1 MEIKQYEK
9 EVNPLNQEIP
19 KILQDFLIYMTTIR
33 GKSKRTRQEYQ
44 YDLCLFFQF
53 LKAIRLGI
61 DLSDIKN
68 VSIQDIH
75 IEWIKEITLED
86 LYMFLEYCEVHRNN
100 SPYSRARKVAS
111 IKSFFKYLKRK
122 RRLIEYNPAEELESP
137 KIGKRMPIYMNLEET
152 KTFLSGIPKDKHY
165 KRNYCILMFLLNLGL
180 RVSELCSLNLN
191 SIQGSSLKVIGK
203 GNKERDVP
211 MNQVCIEALTDY
223 LENERKFVR
232 EIKDKEALFLSQKGT
247 RISKRTVQRL
257 VKKVN
262 DFSGLKKEKLTP
274 HKLRHTSATLLYRNG
289 ADIRS
294 LQYLLG
300 HSNVSTTQIY
310 THIDDQQIK
319 RIVENNPLNKKN
331 NIEQN
336 YI

>member
-1 MEIKQYEK
+1 MEE

-19 KILQDFLIYMTTIR
+19 KILHDFLIYMTTIK

-53 LKAIRLGI
+53 LKAVQQGI
-61 DLSDIKN
+61 DLSNIHQ
-68 VSIQDIH
+68 VSIKDIH

-86 LYMFLEYCEVHRNN
+86 LYMFLEYCEVHRRN

-111 IKSFFKYLKRK
+111 IKSFFKYLKGK

-152 KTFLSGIPKDKHY
+152 QRFLSGIPKDKHY

-191 SIQGSSLKVIGK
+191 SIQGKSLKVIGK

-211 MNQVCIEALTDY
+211 MNQVCMDALMDY
-223 LENERKFVR
+223 LENERSLIK

-262 DFSGLKKEKLTP
+262 EYSGLKKDRLTP
-274 HKLRHTSATLLYRNG
+274 HKLRHTSATLLYRSG

-294 LQYLLG
+294 IQYLLG
-300 HSNVSTTQIY
+300 HENVSTTQIY
-310 THIDDQQIK
+310 THIDNNQLRK
-319 RIVENNPLNKKN
+319 VVANNPLNIGK
-331 NIEQN
+331 
-336 YI
+336 

>member
-1 MEIKQYEK
+1 MKKK

-33 GKSKRTRQEYQ
+33 GKSKQTRREYQ

-68 VSIQDIH
+68 ISIQDIH

-86 LYMFLEYCEVHRNN
+86 LYMFLEYCEVHRKN

-111 IKSFFKYLKRK
+111 IKSFFKYLKGK

-152 KTFLSGIPKDKHY
+152 KVFLSGIPRDKHY

-180 RVSELCSLNLN
+180 RVSELCGLNLN
-191 SIQGSSLKVIGK
+191 SIQDNSLKVIGK

-211 MNQVCIEALTDY
+211 LNRVCIEALKDY
-223 LENERKFVR
+223 LENERRLIKEV
-232 EIKDKEALFLSQKGT
+232 KDKEALFLSQKGT

-257 VKKVN
+257 VKKAN
-262 DFSGLKKEKLTP
+262 EYSGLKKDRLTP

-294 LQYLLG
+294 IQYLLG
-300 HSNVSTTQIY
+300 HESISTTQIY
-310 THIDDQQIK
+310 THIDNNLLRK
-319 RIVENNPLNKKN
+319 VVANNPLNVEK
-331 NIEQN
+331 
-336 YI
+336 